1 MVKSAVHFVAGQE
14 GGNDGRGDS
23 LGKDGRSLAT
33 QRFRQV
39 APATD
44 ENFIG
49 RVALRRLCTQVV
61 SDHFFG
67 VVVAAASAVNP
78 KSLSLEIASPE
89 FRERV
94 DDLITDLRR
103 LIVVIRTS
111 ELIDLSVTE
120 LRGCSEWDAKERYP
134 SLAVFARDEET
145 RASFAKAM
153 SGKDV
158 PALFER
164 LLNKT
169 DRTDRPFPK
178 IYRRV
183 WDNTYWWADAVCSGT
198 LGALL
203 RLCSTR
209 NIQFHFRGSL
219 TLIDLNAAA
228 LIRLNQNWQIFVCTE
243 PVREAVKHVART
255 LRMPM
260 ISLPLPPARLGTMK
274 GFESDL
280 VELRNQNALIADSLV
295 CLPAGHVASVPLV
308 KELVHRSDV
317 VDVLAGLPQLIET
330 LPFNCGMRS
339 ADREM

>member
-1 MVKSAVHFVAGQE
+1 MVNGAGHFFAGQE
-14 GGNDGRGDS
+14 EGNDGRGDS
-23 LGKDGRSLAT
+23 LGKDGRSLAA

-49 RVALRRLCTQVV
+49 RVALRRLSTQVV

-78 KSLSLEIASPE
+78 KSLSLEIPSLE

-94 DDLITDLRR
+94 DDLITDLRH
-103 LIVVIRTS
+103 LIVVNRTN

-134 SLAVFARDEET
+134 SLAVFARDEKT
-145 RASFAKAM
+145 RASFANAM

-169 DRTDRPFPK
+169 DHTDRPFPK

-183 WDNTYWWADAVCSGT
+183 WDNTYWWADAVCPRT

-209 NIQFHFRGSL
+209 NIQFRFHGNL

-228 LIRLNQNWQIFVCTE
+228 LIRLSQNWQIFVCTE

-260 ISLPLPPARLGTMK
+260 ICLPLPPARLGTMK

-280 VELRNQNALIADSLV
+280 VELRNQNALITDSLV
-295 CLPAGHVASVPLV
+295 CFPAGHVAGVPLV

-330 LPFNCGMRS
+330 LPFNYGMRI

>member
-1 MVKSAVHFVAGQE
+1 MVKSAVHFFAGQE
-14 GGNDGRGDS
+14 EGNDGRGDS
-23 LGKDGRSLAT
+23 LGKDGRSLTA

-67 VVVAAASAVNP
+67 VVVAAATSVNP
-78 KSLSLEIASPE
+78 KSLSLEIPSPE

-103 LIVVIRTS
+103 LIVVIRAN

-145 RASFAKAM
+145 RAFFAKPM

-164 LLNKT
+164 LLNET
-169 DRTDRPFPK
+169 DRSDPPLPR

-183 WDNTYWWADAVCSGT
+183 WDNTYWWADAICSRT

-203 RLCSTR
+203 RLCSTH
-209 NIQFHFRGSL
+209 NIQFHFRGNL

-228 LIRLNQNWQIFVCTE
+228 LIRLNQNWHIFVCTE
-243 PVREAVKHVART
+243 PVREAVKHVARI
-255 LRMPM
+255 LRMPV
-260 ISLPLPPARLGTMK
+260 ICLPLPPARLGTMK

-280 VELRNQNALIADSLV
+280 VELRDQNALIADSLV
-295 CLPAGHVASVPLV
+295 CFPAGHVTGVPLV
-308 KELVHRSDV
+308 QELVHRSDV
-317 VDVLAGLPQLIET
+317 IDVLAGLPQLIEM
-330 LPFNCGMRS
+330 LPFNCGVRI
-339 ADREM
+339 ADRER